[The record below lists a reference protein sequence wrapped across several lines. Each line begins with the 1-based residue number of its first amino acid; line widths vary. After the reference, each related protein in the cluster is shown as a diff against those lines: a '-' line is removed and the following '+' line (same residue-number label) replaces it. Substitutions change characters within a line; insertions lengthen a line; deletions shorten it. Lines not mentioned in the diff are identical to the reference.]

1 MEIDANL
8 VIRWQERGGFEVGLV
23 PADPPGAAPGRIRR
37 LADVDALDRLL
48 TDLGL
53 PPDRAAQI
61 LRSPY
66 VLQSQRVRVDRRA
79 AERLGLLPMT
89 GLQQALG
96 RLARLVTRRP
106 PGDDRP

>member
-23 PADPPGAAPGRIRR
+23 PADPPGAAPGPIRR
-37 LADVDALDRLL
+37 LTDADALETLL

-53 PPDRAAQI
+53 PEDRTARI

-66 VLQSQRVRVDRRA
+66 VLQSQRVRVERRA
-79 AERLGLLPMT
+79 AERLGLLPTT
-89 GLQQALG
+89 GLRRALG
-96 RLARLVTRRP
+96 LLARAVSRPRREP
-106 PGDDRP
+106 